1 MCSLARTGWK
11 ATARYALHY
20 YYPVDDNNTI
30 FVELSY
36 YLDEEGNVERV
47 VWQRYQS
54 EV

>member
-1 MCSLARTGWK
+1 MCIRDS
-11 ATARYALHY
+11 

-36 YLDEEGNVERV
+36 YLDEEQSVERI
-47 VWQRYQS
+47 VWQRYIS